1 MYAGSF
7 FMKRTL
13 LSLFLSLCAAALVS
27 FLFVCLASLLLW
39 KLGLSSRQMLPVVF
53 AGYGLSCLVCGF
65 FCARRQASRRILWG
79 LLSGLLCFAVLL
91 RISAAM
97 IHQMP
102 KLSVRFFLTGGICL
116 AGGFLGALIS

>member
-1 MYAGSF
+1 
-7 FMKRTL
+7 MKRTL
-13 LSLFLSLCAAALVS
+13 LSLFFSLCTAALVS

-53 AGYGLSCLVCGF
+53 AGYGLSCLICGF

-79 LLSGLLCFAVLL
+79 LLSGLLCFAVLIL
-91 RISAAM
+91 VSAAA
-97 IHQMP
+97 IHRMP
-102 KLSVRFFLTGGICL
+102 EPGVRFFLAGGICL